1 MKTVALII
9 AEALIDTIEELG
21 IEDRC
26 TNYQNTWRGTKNI
39 LLIESRKGKENP
51 IFWESVENM
60 AKVIKEFTK

>member
-21 IEDRC
+21 IKDRC

-60 AKVIKEFTK
+60 AKVIKEFTR

>member
-26 TNYQNTWRGTKNI
+26 TNYQNTWMGTKNI

-51 IFWESVENM
+51 IFWEAVENI
-60 AKVIKEFTK
+60 AKTIKEFTR

>member
-9 AEALIDTIEELG
+9 AEALIDTMEELG

-51 IFWESVENM
+51 IFWEAVENI
-60 AKVIKEFTK
+60 AKTIKEFTR

>member
-26 TNYQNTWRGTKNI
+26 TNYQNTWRGIKNM

-51 IFWESVENM
+51 IFWEAVENI
-60 AKVIKEFTK
+60 AKTIKEFTR

>member
-51 IFWESVENM
+51 IFWEAVENI
-60 AKVIKEFTK
+60 AKTIKEFTR

>member
-60 AKVIKEFTK
+60 AKVIKEFTR

>member
-9 AEALIDTIEELG
+9 AETLIDTIEELG

-51 IFWESVENM
+51 IFWEAVENI
-60 AKVIKEFTK
+60 AKTIKEFTK

>member
-1 MKTVALII
+1 MKTVALTI

>member
-51 IFWESVENM
+51 IFWEAVENI
-60 AKVIKEFTK
+60 AKTIKEFTK